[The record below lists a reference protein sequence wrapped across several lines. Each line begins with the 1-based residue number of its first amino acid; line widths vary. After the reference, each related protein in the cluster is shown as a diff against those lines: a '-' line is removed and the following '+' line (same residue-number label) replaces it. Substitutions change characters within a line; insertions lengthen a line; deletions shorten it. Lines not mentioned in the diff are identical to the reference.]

1 MSYLTSELVFERYID
16 IEKFV
21 YKSVQVVLYS
31 LWFLWFIAQT
41 LFARFVCSGLFEIY
55 TPLNLPSLGICPFFS
70 FKLHR
75 REERSEIWLFQ
86 SVSGFIYQTYI
97 SVHDARISSFH
108 PRVNF
113 SMVAFLLITLKFIC
127 DFSENITN
135 I

>member
-1 MSYLTSELVFERYID
+1 MSGILISRSLFTSLFKWSCIRCD
-16 IEKFV
+16 FCG
-21 YKSVQVVLYS
+21 SS
-31 LWFLWFIAQT
+31 LSSPT

-127 DFSENITN
+127 DFLENITN